1 MSLTHRLRERVFDTI
16 WCVPRKTYK
25 LEHFAKGTGATVVP
39 NEDEEARPGAPDDR
53 VSTVRVPRERHRAAG
68 APRRSSTPLPP
79 GHVRKKST
87 GEIGRVVSV
96 DARAGTAV
104 VSWLREGRTTTVP
117 LTAISRR

>member
-1 MSLTHRLRERVFDTI
+1 MARRI
-16 WCVPRKTYK
+16 YK

-39 NEDEEARPGAPDDR
+39 NEEKERPGPTDDG
-53 VSTVRVPRERHRAAG
+53 VNTVRVPRERRRAAG
-68 APRRSSTPLPP
+68 TPQRSSTPLPP

>member
-1 MSLTHRLRERVFDTI
+1 MA
-16 WCVPRKTYK
+16 RKTYK

-39 NEDEEARPGAPDDR
+39 NSAEERPATADDR
-53 VSTVRVPRERHRAAG
+53 VSTVRVPREAHRAAG
-68 APRRSSTPLPP
+68 KPRRSSTPLPP

-87 GEIGRVVSV
+87 GEIGRVESI